1 MAYFSRLTVR
11 AAKNQEQPSNSKI
24 LIISFLFT
32 AVTATFFLSYVI
44 VNSILDLPFSF
55 PVEECTRTTRE
66 ANEIRPVPIV
76 SVLVMQLPNL
86 FNILSLITD
95 LWLVRF
101 LHKNVLP
108 QMMSQ
113 DADVITTISGQFA
126 AGYSLK

>member
-1 MAYFSRLTVR
+1 MHCTRLTVK
-11 AAKNQEQPSNSKI
+11 AAKNQEQPSNSAI
-24 LIISFLFT
+24 LIISFVFT
-32 AVTATFFLSYVI
+32 AAIATFFLSYVI
-44 VNSILDLPFSF
+44 VISILDLPFSV
-55 PVEECTRTTRE
+55 PTEVCTQTTRE

-101 LHKNVLP
+101 LRKNVLP

-113 DADVITTISGQFA
+113 HDDVITTISGQFT
-126 AGYSLK
+126 AG

>member
-1 MAYFSRLTVR
+1 MR

-32 AVTATFFLSYVI
+32 AAIATLLLSYVI
-44 VNSILDLPFSF
+44 VNSILDVPFSVL
-55 PVEECTRTTRE
+55 VEECTRLSRE
-66 ANEIRPVPIV
+66 GSDVRLVTMV

-101 LHKNVLP
+101 LRKNVLP

-113 DADVITTISGQFA
+113 HDDVITTISGQFT
-126 AGYSLK
+126 AG